1 MVRESAPQ
9 RLRPTRRLW
18 ETIRRRIPP
27 ANLPGLARRPPRAL
41 DEFCTASVFSHC
53 YHPEA
58 SNRSGAFHATNVL
71 ET

>member
-1 MVRESAPQ
+1 MVRDPAPQ

-41 DEFCTASVFSHC
+41 HEFCTAWVFSHC
-53 YHPEA
+53 YHPGA
-58 SNRSGAFHATNVL
+58 SSRSGEDHATNVL